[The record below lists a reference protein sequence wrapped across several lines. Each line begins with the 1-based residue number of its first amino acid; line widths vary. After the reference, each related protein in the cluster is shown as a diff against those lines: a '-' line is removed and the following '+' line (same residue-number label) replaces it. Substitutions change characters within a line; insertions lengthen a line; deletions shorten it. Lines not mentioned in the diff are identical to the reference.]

1 MPLHATT
8 LLPRAALLAAVV
20 ALTDGAGFAQAPAPA
35 KGAAAKIALP
45 EPLYE
50 GAKPTITESTA
61 GTTYAT
67 KDRMALL
74 DLSSR
79 SMRAYDPAHLFDE
92 PPSGC
97 PTRDFHYRY
106 SIMLVRG
113 EATITPNGTVVLT
126 SGELYVASTIVD
138 DPIARESNNIPA
150 FFPLIRTSAVQAGSV
165 STEYVVRTYGETVQ
179 VSFRSSSG
187 GTADPNA
194 GVWVMTGED
203 VARPCQDVR
212 RAHSALATSVVT
224 GDVAGTRLTIEP
236 INGGED
242 ARFALLRTWA
252 HDFGVK
258 D

>member
-1 MPLHATT
+1 MQRHAST
-8 LLPRAALLAAVV
+8 LLHRAALFAAVV
-20 ALTDGAGFAQAPAPA
+20 ALTDRAAFGEAPPSAEV
-35 KGAAAKIALP
+35 AAARIALP

-50 GAKPTITESTA
+50 GSKPTITESTD
-61 GTTYAT
+61 GTTYT
-67 KDRMALL
+67 TTDRMALL

-79 SMRAYDPAHLFDE
+79 SMNAFDPAHLFDE

-113 EATITPNGTVVLT
+113 EATITPNGTVVLK

-138 DPIARESNNIPA
+138 DPSTRASTTIPA
-150 FFPLIRTSAVQAGSV
+150 FFPLIRSSAVQAGSV
-165 STEYVVRTYGETVQ
+165 STEYVMRTYGETVQ

-187 GTADPNA
+187 GTADSNA
-194 GVWVMTGED
+194 GVWVMTGKD
-203 VARPCQDVR
+203 LARPCQDVR
-212 RAHSALATSVVT
+212 RAHSALSTSVVT
-224 GDVAGTRLTIEP
+224 GDSAGTKLSIEP